1 MPREPLTA
9 PARVLAAA
17 VLAVGVLAGCSPS
30 APVAAGPPPVVLHAA
45 VAVAKG
51 APPTP
56 VPPRVGLSGL
66 PVIDPLH
73 VVGGLP
79 GLDDTAPLR
88 AADGTWRTA
97 VVTRDTAALETPAGR
112 PVGVLPE
119 RTLGLATVVPVLDER
134 DGWLRVLV
142 ATRGALPSDDR
153 HEVNGHSVWVR
164 AVDTRAGSTAWS
176 IRVDTHALTLT
187 VDDGTRVRTYP
198 VRAVGSP
205 QWPTPRTLA
214 FLLGPHWVEPGT
226 TTPRVLPLSIQSDS
240 IDHWDRPTGTAVTA
254 IHTTTS
260 LRHGHV
266 SHGCVR
272 ITDHVMDVLW
282 DAPAGT
288 PVTIV

>member
-1 MPREPLTA
+1 MPRTA
-9 PARVLAAA
+9 RALAATA
-17 VLAVGVLAGCSPS
+17 VVALGVLAGCSS
-30 APVAAGPPPVVLHAA
+30 AAPPAAPTAVEPAPVVLHAA

-56 VPPRVGLSGL
+56 VPPPVDLAGL

-79 GLDDTAPLR
+79 GLDGTTQLR
-88 AADGTWRTA
+88 AADGSWRTA
-97 VVTRDTAALETPAGR
+97 VVGRATAALTAPGGT
-112 PVGVLPE
+112 PVGVLPVT
-119 RTLGLATVVPVLDER
+119 TLGLPTVVPVLDEH

-142 ATRGALPSDDR
+142 ATRGALPSHDR
-153 HEVNGHSVWVR
+153 EAVNGHSVWVR
-164 AVDTRAGSTAWS
+164 AADTRASATSWT
-176 IRVDTHALTLT
+176 IRVDTDALTLT
-187 VDDGTRVRTYP
+187 VDDGTNVRTYP
-198 VRAVGSP
+198 VRAVGSA

-214 FLLGPHWVEPGT
+214 YLLGPRWVEPGT

-272 ITDHVMDVLW
+272 ITDKLMDVLW
-282 DAPAGT
+282 RAPAGT
-288 PVTIV
+288 LVTIV